1 MKLQNRHIILFLAIL
16 LASFYPVYRKFSE
29 TNPSVLTAL
38 FWVIILLILFAFGN
52 RQIAQYLDEKYTWKN
67 YKTKRLATQLIVV
80 LIYSLICINLT
91 YFFLQIGFVE
101 YLPTISQLVTVNLWG
116 GAISLPIVSIYY
128 AHYFL
133 QKWQHT
139 SLYSEQL
146 RQEKNQTQLET
157 LQNYIDPAFSLKS
170 TQKLAQLQAE
180 NPKLA
185 SIFTQKLTEIYQ
197 YVVTH
202 RDQKP
207 ISLQEELEFID
218 AYSFILKGQFEDAV
232 VLDIN
237 ISNQDFK
244 GKLLPPLVIQL
255 LITNALKHNRLCKK
269 NPLYIE
275 ILPKDENTLLVRN
288 NLRRR
293 SKPSYS
299 PCSILAGIQSRYTLV
314 TAQKVEVEVSEVYF
328 TVYLPLISEL
338 S

>member
-1 MKLQNRHIILFLAIL
+1 MKLRNRHIILFLGIL
-16 LASFYPVYRKFSE
+16 LASFYPVYRKFST

-38 FWVIILLILFAFGN
+38 FWIIILLILFAFGN
-52 RQIAQYLDEKYTWKN
+52 KQIAQYLDEKYTWEN
-67 YKTKRLATQLIVV
+67 YKTKRLVVQLIVV

-91 YFFLQIGFVE
+91 YFFLQIGFAE
-101 YLPTISQLVTVNLWG
+101 YLPTISQLIMVNLWG

-133 QKWQHT
+133 HKWQKIH
-139 SLYSEQL
+139 LYSEQL
-146 RQEKNQTQLET
+146 HQEKNQTELET
-157 LQNYIDPAFSLKS
+157 LQNYIDPAFSLRS
-170 TQKLAQLQAE
+170 
-180 NPKLA
+180 
-185 SIFTQKLTEIYQ
+185 TQKLTELQTENPELASIFSQKLTDIYQ

-207 ISLQEELEFID
+207 ISLREELDFID
-218 AYSFILKGQFEDAV
+218 TYSFILKSQFEDAV

-237 ISNQDFK
+237 ISNQAFEA
-244 GKLLPPLVIQL
+244 KLLPPLVIQL
-255 LITNALKHNRLCKK
+255 LIQNALKHNELCKN

-275 ILPKDENTLLVRN
+275 ILPKDENTLLIRN

-299 PCSILAGIQSRYTLV
+299 PCSILAGIQSRYALV
-314 TAQKVEVEVSEVYF
+314 TTRRVDVEVSEVYF